1 MIFRVSEK
9 LGKKIY
15 AGKLKSLPLDA
26 NPLADWSAHLFF
38 VKRTQCIIIYNT
50 STLYSCV
57 MYGSGITDTGRFIE
71 RAAFCIRSFMEWD
84 GKEFIYVRFMIPIMG
99 SVQFAKPLD
108 RSTIGSVNELVKV
121 ATRILQDE
129 TIAPCDVGTELNQI
143 LLSSIATK
151 DDLGYCTPYDAFK
164 RIV

>member
-1 MIFRVSEK
+1 
-9 LGKKIY
+9 
-15 AGKLKSLPLDA
+15 
-26 NPLADWSAHLFF
+26 
-38 VKRTQCIIIYNT
+38 
-50 STLYSCV
+50 
-57 MYGSGITDTGRFIE
+57 
-71 RAAFCIRSFMEWD
+71 
-84 GKEFIYVRFMIPIMG
+84 MIPIMG

-108 RSTIGSVNELVKV
+108 KSTIGSVNELVKV

-129 TIAPCDVGTELNQI
+129 TIAPFDVGTELNQI